1 MATLD
6 NLKFTNVVKPKH
18 QAPIVGRRNKLS
30 KKLWE
35 QIKLAEAEASGTE
48 FTVRKLKTVRDA
60 DGTSKTIEVPK
71 RVKPWWFNSD
81 QGKICLAVKY
91 GSRVLELKKGLPA
104 IEVANTQELVNT
116 LEVVKQAVDQGELD
130 REIEAASGA
139 LRANFGKSK

>member
-6 NLKFTNVVKPKH
+6 NLKFSNVVKPKH
-18 QAPIVGRRNKLS
+18 QTPIVGRRNKLS

-35 QIKLAEAEASGTE
+35 QSKLAEAEASGTE
-48 FTVRKLKTVRDA
+48 FTVRKLKTVRDI
-60 DGTSKTIEVPK
+60 DGTSKTVEVPK

-91 GSRVLELKKGLPA
+91 GSRVLELKKGLPT

-116 LEVVKQAVDQGELD
+116 LEVVKQAVDLGELD

>member
-6 NLKFTNVVKPKH
+6 NLKFTNTVKPKH
-18 QAPIVGRRNKLS
+18 QVPIVGRRNKLS

-60 DGTSKTIEVPK
+60 DGTSKTVEVPK

-91 GSRVLELKKGLPA
+91 GSRVLELKKGLPT
-104 IEVANTQELVNT
+104 IEVANTQELVST
-116 LEVVKQAVDQGELD
+116 LEVVKQAVDLGELD